1 MAVFSSVE
9 GEHAADYVYILNV
22 DSEKI
27 LKFRKR
33 GVLGRDSSIH
43 PYIHMHAHM
52 HARARTYTH
61 TCINDYVDGKVT
73 VRAWMLNTLL

>member
-27 LKFRKR
+27 LKFRKM
-33 GVLGRDSSIH
+33 GVLLLGRDSSIH
-43 PYIHMHAHM
+43 TYIHTHAH
-52 HARARTYTH
+52 TH
-61 TCINDYVDGKVT
+61 TCACAHTHTHALMI
-73 VRAWMLNTLL
+73 MLMVKSQ